1 MSVGKKLNVIFFPA
15 WYPNKFSKVS
25 GLFVKEHARC
35 INDHVNLAVFH
46 ICAHPY
52 LKGLYSFEE
61 VIEDYILVYR
71 IYHRKFS
78 SAWLKPVNFLFF
90 AIVAIIGYYKVK
102 SRFKSDLNH
111 VHVLTRMGVIALWA
125 KIFYQTPFVI
135 TEHWSRYLPERNSYS
150 GMLRKWV
157 TKLVV
162 KNSSGV
168 STVTFNLKKAMVSNG
183 LVHQNFLVISNVI
196 DTNLFKPDDQ
206 PREGFVFLHVS
217 GLNDHV
223 KNISGILRAFQ
234 NLLSE
239 IDGGQCVKLVMV
251 GDDDLEKPVLEKYT
265 KDLGLKEYVF
275 FVGKKYGQDLVAEYQ
290 RANAFV
296 MFSNFENQPCVMLEA
311 MSCGLPII
319 SSAVGGISE
328 VINEKVGILVAAKDE
343 EELQQAML
351 KMYHDPKEYDSDLIR
366 KVAKEN
372 FSYPTVCS
380 RFLEFYNRAIS

>member
-1 MSVGKKLNVIFFPA
+1 MEKLSVLFLPS
-15 WYPNKFSKVS
+15 WYPSKFNKV
-25 GLFVKEHARC
+25 GGVFVREHAKA
-35 INDHVNLAVFH
+35 INEHVNLAVFH

-61 VIEDYILVYR
+61 VIEDDILVYR

-78 SAWLKPVNFLFF
+78 SAWLKPINFLFF
-90 AIVAIIGYYKVK
+90 AVVAIIGYYKVK
-102 SRFKSDLNH
+102 SRFKFNLNH

-125 KIFYQTPFVI
+125 KLIYQTPFVI
-135 TEHWSRYLPERNSYS
+135 TEHWSRYLPERNSYN

-168 STVTFNLKKAMVSNG
+168 SAVTFNLKKAMVSNG
-183 LVHQNFLVISNVI
+183 LVHQNSPVISNVV
-196 DTNLFKPDDQ
+196 DTKLFKLDDQ

-217 GLNDHV
+217 GLNDNV

-251 GDDDLEKPVLEKYT
+251 GDDDLEKPVLESYAKE
-265 KDLGLKEYVF
+265 LGLGKHVF

-290 RANAFV
+290 QANAFV
-296 MFSNFENQPCVMLEA
+296 MFSNFENQPCVILEA
-311 MSCGLPII
+311 MSCGLPIV
-319 SSAVGGISE
+319 SSSVGGIAE
-328 VINEKVGILVAAKDE
+328 IIDEKIGTLVAARDE
-343 EELQQAML
+343 QGLEQAML
-351 KMYHDPKEYDSDLIR
+351 NMYRDSKEYDNDLIR
-366 KVAKEN
+366 KIAEED
-372 FSYPTVCS
+372 FAYPAVCS
-380 RFLEFYNRAIS
+380 KFMNFYHQALAGQN

>member
-1 MSVGKKLNVIFFPA
+1 MEKLSVLFLPA
-15 WYPNKFSKVS
+15 WYPSKFNKV
-25 GLFVKEHARC
+25 GGVFVREHAKA
-35 INDHVNLAVFH
+35 INEHINLAVFH

-61 VIEDYILVYR
+61 VIEEDILVYR

-78 SAWLKPVNFLFF
+78 SAWLKPINFLFF

-102 SRFKSDLNH
+102 SRFNPDLNH
-111 VHVLTRMGVIALWA
+111 VHVLTRMGVLALFS
-125 KIFYQTPFVI
+125 KLIYQTPFVI
-135 TEHWSRYLPERNSYS
+135 TEHWSRYLPERDSYN

-162 KNSSGV
+162 KNSFGLSA
-168 STVTFNLKKAMVSNG
+168 VTFNLKKAMVSNG
-183 LVHQNFLVISNVI
+183 LVHQNSPVISNVV
-196 DTNLFKPDDQ
+196 DTELFKPNGQ

-217 GLNDHV
+217 GLNDNV

-251 GDDDLEKPVLEKYT
+251 GDDDLERPILENYAKE
-265 KDLGLKEYVF
+265 LGLDKHVF
-275 FVGKKYGQDLVAEYQ
+275 FVGKKYGKDLVAEYQ
-290 RANAFV
+290 RAKAFV

-343 EELQQAML
+343 EELQQVML